1 MSYIETPL
9 KGCFEITP
17 NLFKDARG
25 SFFEAFNKAHF
36 YAATGL
42 SFEVAQENQS
52 TSVKGT
58 IRALHYQKGGLC
70 SGQISSGISG

>member
-52 TSVKGT
+52 
-58 IRALHYQKGGLC
+58 L
-70 SGQISSGISG
+70 

>member
-1 MSYIETPL
+1 MAYIETPL

-17 NLFKDARG
+17 TLFKDARG

-36 YAATGL
+36 QAATGI

-58 IRALHYQKGGLC
+58 YQSPSLPKR
-70 SGQISSGISG
+70 